1 MSHEEFVDLCIL
13 CGCDYTESIDGI
25 GPTTAFKLIQ

>member
-1 MSHEEFVDLCIL
+1 MSMDEFIALCIL

-25 GPTTAFKLIQ
+25 GPVTAYKLIK